1 MVKTSNLFNKT
12 LILGVIILF
21 IGIVIIPSICGNNV
35 KNNEYLVVTNVSKV
49 TQNTNETHAII
60 ASSLFGLQSVIT
72 VSWDANQTSEPL
84 EPHGAYRTIDLD
96 ISYSVVKGFLGQF
109 ILWYYIFT
117 RQIISVTVE
126 IIEKPY
132 YCTAIIDNSILFFS
146 FSDIPSVKQS
156 ILGVSVNE
164 NAPAF
169 EPFCVKIK
177 ASVNDIPGPF
187 GFLTFIND
195 FEIIQS
201 IFFTTNY
208 LSIMKVTPESN
219 YIETTPGTTVVDPI
233 TVENLG
239 NGKTLVD
246 IQLNDFPEEWS
257 LIIDPPQLII
267 EVDESKVT
275 NLSITPPLDFY
286 GHGTIVL
293 IFTPKYYYN
302 PEIEGLSE
310 VIFIHVNV
318 IP

>member
-12 LILGVIILF
+12 LVVGVIILF
-21 IGIVIIPSICGNNV
+21 IGICIIPSICGNNV
-35 KNNEYLVVTNVSKV
+35 KNNEYLVVTNISKL
-49 TQNTNETHAII
+49 TQNTNETHDII
-60 ASSLFGLQSVIT
+60 PSSIFGLQSVIT

-84 EPHGAYRTIDLD
+84 EPYGAYRRIDLD
-96 ISYSVVKGFLGQF
+96 VSYSVVKGVLGQF
-109 ILWYYIFT
+109 ILRYCIFT
-117 RQIISVTVE
+117 RQIISVTLE

-132 YCTAIIDNSILFFS
+132 YCTANIDNSILLFS
-146 FSDIPSVKQS
+146 FSDIPSVGQS
-156 ILGVSVNE
+156 ILGVLVNE

-177 ASVNDIPGPF
+177 ASVNDISGPF

-201 IFFTTNY
+201 IFFTANY

-246 IQLNDFPEEWS
+246 IQFINFPEEWS

-286 GHGTIVL
+286 GYGTIVL
-293 IFTPKYYYN
+293 RFTPKYYYN
-302 PEIEGLSE
+302 PEIEGLPE
-310 VIFIHVNV
+310 NIVIGVNV
-318 IP
+318 KP

>member
-12 LILGVIILF
+12 LVIGVIILF
-21 IGIVIIPSICGNNV
+21 IGIVIMPSICGNNV

-49 TQNTNETHAII
+49 TQNTNETHDII
-60 ASSLFGLQSVIT
+60 SSSLFGLQSVIT

-84 EPHGAYRTIDLD
+84 EPHGAYRIIDLD
-96 ISYSVVKGFLGQF
+96 VSYSVAKGFLGQF
-109 ILWYYIFT
+109 IFWYYIFAPKN
-117 RQIISVTVE
+117 INVTIE
-126 IIEKPY
+126 IIEKPD
-132 YCTAIIDNSILFFS
+132 YCTANIDNSILWFPIC
-146 FSDIPSVKQS
+146 DTPTVTQTR
-156 ILGVSVNE
+156 LGVSVNE

-239 NGKTLVD
+239 NGKTIVD
-246 IQLNDFPEEWS
+246 IQFINFPEGWS

-286 GHGTIVL
+286 GYVTIIL
-293 IFTPKYYYN
+293 RFTPKYYYN
-302 PEIEGLSE
+302 PEIQGLPE
-310 VIFIHVNV
+310 VIVIAVNV
-318 IP
+318 KP

>member
-1 MVKTSNLFNKT
+1 MRKGFWAK
-12 LILGVIILF
+12 
-21 IGIVIIPSICGNNV
+21 GIVLGCTFMLIF
-35 KNNEYLVVTNVSKV
+35 LVMNVSKA
-49 TQNTNETHAII
+49 TQNTNETHDII
-60 ASSLFGLQSVIT
+60 SSSLFGLQSVIT

-84 EPHGAYRTIDLD
+84 EPHGAYRRIDLD
-96 ISYSVVKGFLGQF
+96 VSYSVVKGFLGQF
-109 ILWYYIFT
+109 ILWYCIFT

-132 YCTAIIDNSILFFS
+132 YCTAIIDNSILLFS
-146 FSDIPSVKQS
+146 FSDIPSVELS

-187 GFLTFIND
+187 GFFTFIND

-201 IFFTTNY
+201 IFFTADY
-208 LSIMKVTPESN
+208 LSIMHVTPESN

-246 IQLNDFPEEWS
+246 IQFINFPEEWS

-275 NLSITPPLDFY
+275 NLSITPPPDFY
-286 GHGTIVL
+286 GHEIIVL
-293 IFTPKYYYN
+293 RFTPKYYYN
-302 PEIEGLSE
+302 PEIQGYPEN
-310 VIFIHVNV
+310 IIIAVNV
-318 IP
+318 TP